1 MLLGV
6 AIAIV
11 PSAKRIEEETEE
23 ETEEEDD
30 GVVPEPKSMGK
41 GSSRQLGSLL
51 RDGQY

>member
-11 PSAKRIEEETEE
+11 PSAKRIEEETED
-23 ETEEEDD
+23 EDD